1 MTEQQRYL
9 LDLWGYLH
17 IPNAF
22 DGQALAEA
30 QAAAERYVHAKPDD
44 LPPGFGIEGKRHLHG
59 FAFDKSL
66 ERLATLPAIWPI
78 ILEVTKGRPRLTSGT
93 LQIDRPDGEREPLRF
108 HCARDDYGWDAMR
121 WDVRD
126 GRVFCNHI
134 VAFPYLTDVNPGD
147 GGLLVVPGSHK
158 SNFDRPSDLFN
169 GGIVDDPDD
178 LPPGVVNLTP
188 KAGDVVIMSESVTH
202 GALPWR
208 PTDRFRMYVVLRYQP
223 QYTGGAEMP
232 ESIRSRLSPETLELV
247 SPAKHQAVKEIARRE
262 VVKLTEGR

>member
-1 MTEQQRYL
+1 MTEEQRYL

-17 IPNAF
+17 IKSAF
-22 DGQALAEA
+22 SGKELTSATEA
-30 QAAAERYVHAKPDD
+30 AKRYVDSDPTGLPD
-44 LPPGFGIEGKRHLHG
+44 GFGIEGKRHLHG

-66 ERLATLPAIWPI
+66 ERLATHASIWPI
-78 ILEVTKGRPRLTSGT
+78 IKEITKGRPRLTSGT
-93 LQIDRPDGEREPLRF
+93 LQIDRPNPENEPLRF

-158 SNFDRPSDLFN
+158 SNFERPPSLFD
-169 GGIVDDPDD
+169 GGKVEDWQNLPD
-178 LPPGVVNLTP
+178 GVVNITP

-208 PTDRFRMYVVLRYQP
+208 VSDRLRMYLVLRYHP
-223 QYTGGAEMP
+223 QYVGGDGVPDE
-232 ESIRSRLSPETLELV
+232 IVKRLSPETQELV
-247 SPAKHQAVKEIARRE
+247 SKAAHKTVKEI
-262 VVKLTEGR
+262 VKEDSVLLS